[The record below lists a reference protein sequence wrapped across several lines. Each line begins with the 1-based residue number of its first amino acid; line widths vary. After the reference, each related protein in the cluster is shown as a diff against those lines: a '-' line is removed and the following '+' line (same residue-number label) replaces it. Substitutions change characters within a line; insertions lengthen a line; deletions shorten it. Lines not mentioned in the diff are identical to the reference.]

1 MVRSGGPRG
10 ALLLLGVLALGACST
25 YTPVRTPAVGTTV
38 RVRVPLKSALDDPN
52 AARETVSVEG
62 RVLRMA
68 NDTITLATETR
79 RELGAYRELV
89 QFDTLRL
96 STGSLSS
103 IELKEFSK
111 QRSIALGA
119 AITGTVTV
127 LAIAALGIKGGKAGN
142 GPPGDGSEG
151 AIVLNPIIGT
161 IWRLLGNHR

>member
-10 ALLLLGVLALGACST
+10 ALFVLGAFALGACST
-25 YTPVRTPAVGTTV
+25 YTPVRSPSVGSTV
-38 RVRVPLKSALDDPN
+38 RVRVPLNSVLDNPN
-52 AARETVSVEG
+52 AAQETLSVEG
-62 RVLRMA
+62 RVLGTA

-79 RELGAYRELV
+79 RELSAHRELV

-96 STGSLSS
+96 STESLYS

-111 QRSIALGA
+111 QRSIVLGV

-127 LAIAALGIKGGKAGN
+127 LAIAALGIEGGKAGN

-151 AIVLNPIIGT
+151 AIVLNPIVGA
-161 IWRLLGNHR
+161 IWKLIGNHP